1 MIRAADPEF
10 LDLDRLTSPIA
21 GPDHAGEWLRYEGT
35 YDRIREARR
44 EDDPGLPQGVWQADL
59 KRADWAA
66 VEFLCC
72 TALAQRTKDLQLAA
86 WLLEAWIQL
95 DSFQGAA
102 RGVELLSRLCA
113 EFWDG
118 MFPALTPELDARL
131 APIRWINERLS
142 RRLRLL
148 HLTGPEM
155 NGIASYSLADWE
167 QAMRSPGGT
176 VSGPAL
182 TLGKFEQ
189 SVNLTPLAWL
199 ERTSRDADDT
209 VMRAKAL
216 DELLDI
222 KAGNRSPGLLRFR
235 GDAESSAH
243 LLATFVENARAKL
256 PQPEPEPLPAPI
268 PAEAAISEPESAA
281 LVPVQP
287 IDTAVAVETMLPPD
301 FRIRTRE
308 QAYQLL
314 NEIAD
319 FLVENDPH
327 SPTPYLIRRAVS
339 WGDMQFDALISELV
353 RDRNGLSDLGQLL
366 ELGAQAGQR
375 R

>member
-1 MIRAADPEF
+1 MIRAADPEL
-10 LDLDRLTSPIA
+10 LDLARLTSPIA
-21 GPDHAGEWLRYEGT
+21 GPDPCGEWLRYEGT

-66 VEFLCC
+66 VEFLCT
-72 TALAQRTKDLQLAA
+72 TALAQRSKDLQLAA

-102 RGVELLSRLCA
+102 RGLQLLSRLCA
-113 EFWDG
+113 AFWDG
-118 MFPALTPELDARL
+118 MFPALSPELEARL

-148 HLTGPEM
+148 HLTQPEM

-167 QAMRSPGGT
+167 QAMRNPGGT
-176 VSGPAL
+176 VSGPVL

-189 SVNLTPLAWL
+189 SANLTPLAWL

-209 VMRAKAL
+209 VSRAKEL
-216 DELLDI
+216 DELLDA
-222 KAGNRSPGLLRFR
+222 KAGNLSPGLLRFR
-235 GDAESSAH
+235 GDAESGAH
-243 LLATFVENARAKL
+243 LLATFVENARARL
-256 PQPEPEPLPAPI
+256 PQPAPEPQPATI
-268 PAEAAISEPESAA
+268 AAEVALSAPESAA
-281 LVPVQP
+281 LVPAQP
-287 IDTAVAVETMLPPD
+287 VESAVAAETLPPPD
-301 FRIRTRE
+301 IRIRTRE

-319 FLVENDPH
+319 FLAENDPH

-366 ELGAQAGQR
+366 ELGTQAAPR